1 MKEQDLLENYI
12 SDLQKNERRLIP
24 EQKKNNYSKSNRK
37 YDKTYKSIVKFKID
51 KFESDMPDK
60 HSQITSHNH
69 ISDKDTITTMVKNY
83 RPLQFR
89 CTNGTTYIF
98 RHITILL
105 RKTIN

>member
-24 EQKKNNYSKSNRK
+24 EQKKKNNYNKSNRK

-51 KFESDMPDK
+51 KSESDMPDK

-69 ISDKDTITTMVKNY
+69 ISDKDTITTMVKNTDHCLHISSDVQTE
-83 RPLQFR
+83 PH
-89 CTNGTTYIF
+89 TYSD
-98 RHITILL
+98 T
-105 RKTIN
+105 